1 MLQKPLQ
8 IKAFFPLQKPN
19 QLFFFFIWVIAHDS
33 KLNYFPF
40 YDLQN
45 IAYSQSKQMKKGEQE
60 KILDRGSLGAKTWLD
75 IAQFTESLWFHDN
88 KLTQTTQTNNEW
100 N

>member
-1 MLQKPLQ
+1 MIQNL
-8 IKAFFPLQKPN
+8 IIF
-19 QLFFFFIWVIAHDS
+19 H
-33 KLNYFPF
+33 F

-45 IAYSQSKQMKKGEQE
+45 IAYSQSMQTKIGEQE
-60 KILDRGSLGAKTWLD
+60 KILDQGSLGAKTWLD

>member
-1 MLQKPLQ
+1 
-8 IKAFFPLQKPN
+8 
-19 QLFFFFIWVIAHDS
+19 
-33 KLNYFPF
+33 
-40 YDLQN
+40 
-45 IAYSQSKQMKKGEQE
+45 MKKGEEE